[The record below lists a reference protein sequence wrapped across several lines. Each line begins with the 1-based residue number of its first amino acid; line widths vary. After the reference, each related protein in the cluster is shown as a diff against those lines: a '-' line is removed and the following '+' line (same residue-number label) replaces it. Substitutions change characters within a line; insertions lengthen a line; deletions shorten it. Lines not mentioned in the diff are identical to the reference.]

1 MTELTWMVRKIII
14 EALEMTINK
23 YFVFV
28 PQTEEQHTPKDNN
41 VVSEKETQRQALVKQ
56 AQQQG
61 ALIG

>member
-1 MTELTWMVRKIII
+1 
-14 EALEMTINK
+14 MTINK

-28 PQTEEQHTPKDNN
+28 PQAEEHNTSKDKK
-41 VVSEKETQRQALVKQ
+41 VVTEKETQRQALVKQ